1 MDNQI
6 KQLEEEL
13 KTVDAEIEA
22 KKARKKELEK
32 ALKALYI
39 QSNRMKEVLAKVN
52 ADKAD

>member
-13 KTVDAEIEA
+13 KTIETDIES

-39 QSNRMKEVLAKVN
+39 QSNKMKEVLAKVIQWS
-52 ADKAD
+52 

>member
-13 KTVDAEIEA
+13 KTIETEIDS
-22 KKARKKELEK
+22 KKSRKKELEK

-39 QSNRMKEVLAKVN
+39 QSNKMKEVLAKVIQ
-52 ADKAD
+52 